1 MPDSVRAGRPAG
13 LRQWG
18 RISAALGLLA
28 GAAFGLAAGEY
39 YLNVAVLAFLS
50 LIMAVSLRLLMLAG
64 EAALCHG
71 AFYAF
76 GAYTTGILTTQHGMP
91 FWFTVPL
98 GGLVA
103 AVGALIIGVSS
114 FRTSGSYFLL
124 MTFGFLI
131 VASSIIESWTGLT
144 GGFSGIVGISSP
156 AGVDSLASWY
166 WVTFALAAL
175 VFAVFL
181 FIESSRWG
189 LGLKALGQSRELAQS
204 IGISP
209 FPNMLVAFA
218 VGALFAGVAGSFY
231 AGYVSFIA
239 PSSFSFWLS
248 VYVLM
253 YVIIGGS
260 RYLVGTLVGT
270 FVLAVIPVLANWS
283 EEYVA
288 IFTAAATL
296 AILMAVP
303 TGIVT
308 TLGRRFGVRTAAV
321 TLHDRVQ
328 PDVRPRPEDIP
339 TGVHKAA
346 HKLAQEAPARGG
358 EPPEGQVLRLSGVS
372 KSFGGLQALD
382 DVSFSV
388 LPGETLGI
396 IGPNGA
402 GKTTLFNLISGFDAP
417 SEGTIALGER
427 RLNGLGPAKIVR
439 HGLTRTFQ
447 HSSVFGELS
456 VFENLVVAC
465 RSRRS
470 GPLHRLQP
478 VRRDGTALAEAQ
490 SLLDRFDMAN
500 WAGTAADDLPY
511 GARKRLGVAIGM
523 ATRPRMLFLDE
534 PMAGLTDPEVQ
545 EMTELLRAL
554 ARSGETTIVLIEHR
568 MSAVTDLC
576 DRLVVLD
583 FGRVIA
589 DGTPEDVTSDP
600 RVVEAYLGGSLEGFE
615 HV

>member
-1 MPDSVRAGRPAG
+1 MPDSIRSSRPVG

-18 RISAALGLLA
+18 KISAALGLLA
-28 GAAFGLAAGEY
+28 GAAFGLTAGEY

-156 AGVDSLASWY
+156 AGVDSLAGWY
-166 WVTFALAAL
+166 WLTFALAAL
-175 VFAVFL
+175 VFVIFL

-218 VGALFAGVAGSFY
+218 VGALFAGIAGSFY

-260 RYLVGTLVGT
+260 RYLVGAVVGT

-296 AILMAVP
+296 VILMAVP

-308 TLGRRFGVRTAAV
+308 TLGRRFGGRTMAV
-321 TLHDRVQ
+321 ALHTRVQ
-328 PDVRPRPEDIP
+328 PDARPHPK
-339 TGVHKAA
+339 V
-346 HKLAQEAPARGG
+346 AQDAPAHG
-358 EPPEGQVLRLSGVS
+358 EGPREGQVLRLSGVS

-382 DVSFSV
+382 DVSFNV

-402 GKTTLFNLISGFDAP
+402 GKTTLFNLISGFDSP
-417 SEGTIALGER
+417 SQGTIALGER
-427 RLNGLGPAKIVR
+427 RLNGIGPARIVR

-465 RSRRS
+465 RSR
-470 GPLHRLQP
+470 GTGLLHRLQP
-478 VRRDGTALAEAQ
+478 VERDGTALAEAQ
-490 SLLDRFDMAN
+490 SLLERFDMVS
-500 WAGTAADDLPY
+500 WAGAAADDLPY

-554 ARSGETTIVLIEHR
+554 AQSGETTIVLIEHR

-589 DGTPEDVTSDP
+589 DGTPEDVTGDP
-600 RVVEAYLGGSLEGFE
+600 RVVEAYLGGSLEGIE